1 MTAAT
6 LALSTMLVSS
16 LPGQGD
22 PQAISLEGAEI
33 VATHHGQPREQPIE
47 VAIDGD
53 ESTWWIGEAHDLTA
67 LPTNVILTLPEAVSV
82 GAVELLTDDAK
93 GYVRLKDVEVYR
105 PAPGGWAPMGAIR
118 DNDEVL
124 FTIDLSDALVS
135 RLRIRIRDTQRPDH
149 AFPRIYEIR
158 LTPAPPQGA
167 DDPSPVPI
175 PDESL
180 GERLFIAN
188 ALGGSG
194 PVLPD
199 AEYDPAVGH
208 LGYVRAFMDTL
219 LERGTDR
226 WGEVHSPMW
235 VSILTGTDLE
245 HPGCVLPPI
254 EGQRPA
260 DRAAFGGNL
269 QHDLMLLLAC
279 EPLSELTGDDR
290 YRDAARDYLR
300 FFLDTCTHTATG
312 LWPWGEHAHWDFF
325 QDAVGHN
332 THEYLGA
339 PPLRFWEW
347 AWELNSEA
355 VLREADG
362 LINHIYVTDSFAY
375 SRHADVSRP
384 LPEPRAM
391 DGYLD
396 FPRHGGFYIQV
407 WAFAYN
413 RTGDAKYLDWIERM
427 MDHHVATRD
436 PQSHLLPAT
445 TTTSAQV
452 ATPASQLSLAISML
466 ESVPLLGETD
476 TARRCH
482 DLGLEHLQAV
492 AALPHQPE
500 QGRYISSCAVTGPG
514 AEDSMGWT
522 PAFSANY
529 GGGFACADALLWTQA
544 YRLTEEERYLDLARP
559 MAQWYADTQELPE
572 AALIRPDAPQ
582 ATRHVRA
589 QVFAGIINLM
599 ETMHELDGGE
609 QWLPAA
615 ERWAQVAISK
625 LYCDAGGRGIFRGA
639 TNLWYYES
647 ELWVSNLAYALVR
660 LHTLT
665 QDTDVTVPPNY
676 FLR

>member
-1 MTAAT
+1 MTALLTVSA
-6 LALSTMLVSS
+6 MLVST
-16 LPGQGD
+16 LPAQAE

-47 VAIDGD
+47 VAIDDD
-53 ESTWWIGEAHDLTA
+53 ESTWWIGEAHDLTG
-67 LPTNVILTLPEAVSV
+67 LPTNVILTLPEPVSV
-82 GAVELLTDDAK
+82 GAIELLTDDAK
-93 GYVRLKDVEVYR
+93 GYVRLKDVEVF
-105 PAPGGWAPMGAIR
+105 AAAGDGWALLGAVR
-118 DNDEVL
+118 GNDQVR
-124 FTIDLSDALVS
+124 FTIDLTDALVS
-135 RLRIRIRDTQRPDH
+135 RLRIRIRDTRRPDH

-158 LTPAPPQGA
+158 LIPATSDAIRELAAAPVA
-167 DDPSPVPI
+167 D
-175 PDESL
+175 ETL
-180 GERLFIAN
+180 GERLFIAR
-188 ALGGSG
+188 ALGGGG
-194 PVLPD
+194 PLVPEV
-199 AEYDPAVGH
+199 EYDPAIGY
-208 LGYVRAFMDTL
+208 LGYVQRFVDTL
-219 LERGTDR
+219 LACGTDR

-235 VSILTGTDLE
+235 VSILTCTDLE
-245 HPGCVLPPI
+245 HPGCILPPI
-254 EGQRPA
+254 EGQRPG

-279 EPLSELTGDDR
+279 EPLSELTADDG
-290 YRDAARDYLR
+290 YRDAARDYLQ
-300 FFLDTCTHTATG
+300 FFLDNCTHTATG

-325 QDAVGHN
+325 EDAVGHN

-339 PPLRFWEW
+339 APLRFWAW

-362 LINHIYVTDSFAY
+362 LLNHVYDLEDFGY
-375 SRHADVSRP
+375 NRHADISAP
-384 LPEPRAM
+384 LPTPRRPN
-391 DGYLD
+391 GYLD
-396 FPRHGGFYIQV
+396 FPRHGGFYIQM
-407 WAFAYN
+407 WAFAHSKS
-413 RTGDAKYLDWIERM
+413 GDAKYLAWIERM
-427 MDHHVATRD
+427 MDHHMATRD
-436 PQSHLLPAT
+436 PRSHLLPAT
-445 TTTSAQV
+445 TTTSAQT
-452 ATPASQLSLAISML
+452 ATPTSQLSLAISML
-466 ESVPLLGETD
+466 ESVPLLGETE

-500 QGRYISSCAVTGPG
+500 RGRYISSCAVTGPG
-514 AEDSMGWT
+514 AEGSMGWT

-544 YRLTEEERYLDLARP
+544 YRLTGDARYLDLARP
-559 MAQWYADTQELPE
+559 MAQYYADAKDLPE
-572 AALIRPDAPQ
+572 AANI
-582 ATRHVRA
+582 RA

-615 ERWAQVAISK
+615 ERWAQMAIEK
-625 LYCDAGGRGIFRGA
+625 LYCDVGGRGIFRGA

-665 QDTDVTVPPNY
+665 EDTDVTVPPNY